1 MSRMVLVL
9 LFLLLAMAALAEC
22 RKPAKIGGNDGEA
35 LLKSLTNNSTN
46 LTWDSGAINLT
57 QNGTAVSIG
66 GNDGTKLL
74 ENIITN
80 ASNTTNLSS
89 WGSTP
94 PKSPLPPEYNYKDAQ
109 MIAVIR
115 MNHLGY

>member
-9 LFLLLAMAALAEC
+9 LLLLLAMAALAEC

-46 LTWDSGAINLT
+46 LTWDGGAINLT
-57 QNGTAVSIG
+57 QTGTAVPIG
-66 GNDGTKLL
+66 GTDGTKLL
-74 ENIITN
+74 ENITN

-94 PKSPLPPEYNYKDAQ
+94 PKSPLPPEINYKDAQ